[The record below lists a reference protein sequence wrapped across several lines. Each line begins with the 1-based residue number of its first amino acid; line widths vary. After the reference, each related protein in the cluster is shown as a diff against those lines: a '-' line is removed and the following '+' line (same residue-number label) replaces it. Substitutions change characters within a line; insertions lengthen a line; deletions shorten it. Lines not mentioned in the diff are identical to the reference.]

1 MFKKGENSVDQSAKV
16 SGIGLQ
22 QVQKGNTAV
31 STALAAMKLGD
42 AVMESKPLNALVDE
56 VKSWGS
62 GSDVE
67 HPGKAISDSRAGK
80 PPTVKPAI
88 GPTPA
93 PSAGPAPTLR
103 GQAAGV
109 ASGIAGAT
117 PPPAKAGGHDFSTV
131 EGWRSAGASLNANKK
146 KRSEAANALARGEK
160 GAAVDRMRAARR
172 DFVAED
178 VAANQRDNAFKDT
191 GMVPGGDGA
200 TYGDLRKLVKQT
212 FDRHG
217 GGAMDELP
225 LVMRQYGL
233 ASAEQEW
240 AQEALREMM
249 AAATPSDPLGIK
261 PDAVRDTKPVL
272 DAFGRW
278 HGETYGDLRKLLKT
292 LHDKHGGDA
301 MYKLQRGSDGLPWAR
316 AWGGVGG
323 TMGAAEQKWAQAE
336 LRKMWADDPST
347 DNSRNPHMASYVD
360 ALAGR
365 VDDWL
370 GGLFESGTLTKPESG
385 EFVQSFEEPVQMAAA
400 AEAMAAEIVGSTP
413 ERADVS
419 APAGSSAS
427 AFSTTPSEMTKRVAD
442 SSHRGVDRQFTERA
456 MEASS
461 AAGDPVRLQP
471 MDFAE
476 TVLRAAQKIAD
487 ERRKPFPT
495 PVELQSMSVS
505 GLIAQAEV
513 RELTNAQFQELD
525 YYVGEAAVSNGLMN
539 LGGQRYIREARKRL
553 AKAYAKGSAGERSAS
568 NPTQIAKDLMT
579 IHMKGARMRNYNASA
594 DSKTVSSHWDAQMGK
609 AKTANLWANLMTDK
623 DFQKH
628 LTKKSIVSSGST
640 PIEWAVDD
648 YHYGRSI
655 DSPKN
660 MKILQELDGLI
671 AKGTRRQK
679 NAAQATKTSILK
691 TVGTKIDADN
701 LVGRVEYWED
711 QSELIDAKIT
721 KLEAEEEKARKG
733 KAPKNPKRLKVIR
746 AISFLKGRIQDAN
759 GRMKLIKQSGRTR
772 SAAKTIDDE
781 LKGYRRKILKE
792 EKKLDELPPEAGNKP
807 AERPKSKRTNVWI
820 DPETGKKGSERAF
833 LAAVSRDEIPEA
845 DIDRFSRGY

>member
-1 MFKKGENSVDQSAKV
+1 
-16 SGIGLQ
+16 
-22 QVQKGNTAV
+22 
-31 STALAAMKLGD
+31 
-42 AVMESKPLNALVDE
+42 
-56 VKSWGS
+56 
-62 GSDVE
+62 
-67 HPGKAISDSRAGK
+67 
-80 PPTVKPAI
+80 
-88 GPTPA
+88 
-93 PSAGPAPTLR
+93 
-103 GQAAGV
+103 
-109 ASGIAGAT
+109 
-117 PPPAKAGGHDFSTV
+117 
-131 EGWRSAGASLNANKK
+131 
-146 KRSEAANALARGEK
+146 
-160 GAAVDRMRAARR
+160 
-172 DFVAED
+172 
-178 VAANQRDNAFKDT
+178 
-191 GMVPGGDGA
+191 
-200 TYGDLRKLVKQT
+200 
-212 FDRHG
+212 
-217 GGAMDELP
+217 
-225 LVMRQYGL
+225 
-233 ASAEQEW
+233 
-240 AQEALREMM
+240 
-249 AAATPSDPLGIK
+249 
-261 PDAVRDTKPVL
+261 
-272 DAFGRW
+272 
-278 HGETYGDLRKLLKT
+278 
-292 LHDKHGGDA
+292 
-301 MYKLQRGSDGLPWAR
+301 
-316 AWGGVGG
+316 
-323 TMGAAEQKWAQAE
+323 
-336 LRKMWADDPST
+336 
-347 DNSRNPHMASYVD
+347 
-360 ALAGR
+360 
-365 VDDWL
+365 
-370 GGLFESGTLTKPESG
+370 
-385 EFVQSFEEPVQMAAA
+385 
-400 AEAMAAEIVGSTP
+400 
-413 ERADVS
+413 
-419 APAGSSAS
+419 
-427 AFSTTPSEMTKRVAD
+427 MTKRVAD

-833 LAAVSRDEIPEA
+833 LAAVSRDPRGRHRQVLKRVLTMALDMAKLEEAKRLGRAAREQGGATDAPEA
-845 DIDRFSRGY
+845 LSFSEKLEAAKAARDAARNGDALPPEEAPPAEEAPSPEGVWSVGNAFDPDPRDWMTRMVDRSRPRPPETDGMPAEGPLPIATLPPAPPAYPAQAAPVAQPDTPPGVSWGAAPPGEPKEAASLSDEVFNVIGTDSIGTLAQRREDHQ